1 MNKKNILLESDRI
14 LYVKISENLINDY
27 LKMVNNP
34 NISKYLFKEIK
45 TFTYEDELNWVNEK
59 LEENAEIFSMLEKNT
74 NKFIGN
80 IELMNLENNSA
91 EIGICITEEFQDNHY
106 GFEALKTIINHA
118 FTTLNLNELTL
129 VVFSFNERAIHCY
142 KKLGFTIFK
151 IDKNVAIIDNKE
163 VDDIH
168 MKLLKK

>member
-1 MNKKNILLESDRI
+1 MNNKNILLESDRI
-14 LYVKISENLINDY
+14 LYIKVSENLINDY
-27 LKMVNNP
+27 LNMVNNH

-59 LEENAEIFSMLEKNT
+59 LEENAEIFSMIEKNT

-91 EIGICITEEFQDNHY
+91 EIGICITEEFQDKHY
-106 GFEALKTIINHA
+106 GSEALKTIINYA
-118 FTTLNLNELTL
+118 FNTLNLNEITLT
-129 VVFSFNERAIHCY
+129 VFSFNERAIHCY
-142 KKLGFTIFK
+142 KKLGFTIYK
-151 IDKNVAIIDNKE
+151 IDKNVATIDNKE
-163 VDDIH
+163 IDDIH